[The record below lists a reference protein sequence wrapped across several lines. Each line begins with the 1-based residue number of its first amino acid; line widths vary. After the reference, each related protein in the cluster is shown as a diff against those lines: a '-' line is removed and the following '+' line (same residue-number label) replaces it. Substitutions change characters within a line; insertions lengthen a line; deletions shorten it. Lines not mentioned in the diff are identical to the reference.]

1 MASIRLQ
8 IKSNKMKKRTLSE
21 IESFLKVDFT
31 YGDTLWLTSGYT
43 LRKLVGILGMAL
55 PLLLWLVLVINN
67 GHTAPLE
74 SISHYFFTRASSVFS
89 IILGTIAIFLMVY
102 KGEKSVDFYVS
113 LTAGFFALCVLLFP
127 TGNITSICGDVT
139 KKYSVTI
146 LPASTLREN
155 FHYASAGI
163 FLLCLAG
170 MSMFIFTK
178 SDKPKNR
185 RGARKILRNRIYRT
199 CGVIMA
205 ASMLVILSGMLELI
219 PPAYYDSHHI
229 TFWMETLAVE
239 SFGFSWLVKGR
250 TLLRDREEEEV
261 RGER

>member
-1 MASIRLQ
+1 MS
-8 IKSNKMKKRTLSE
+8 K
-21 IESFLKVDFT
+21 IESFLRVDFT
-31 YGDTLWLTSGYT
+31 NADTLWLTSGYT

-55 PLLLWLVLVINN
+55 PALLWLVLVIYN
-67 GHTAPLE
+67 GHILPLE

-113 LTAGFFALCVLLFP
+113 FTAGFFAICVLLFP
-127 TGNITSICGDVT
+127 TGNITDICGDVT

-146 LPASTLREN
+146 LPVSSLREQ

-170 MSMFIFTK
+170 MSLFLFTK
-178 SDKPKNR
+178 SDKPKNL
-185 RGARKILRNRIYRT
+185 RGARKKWRNRIYRT
-199 CGVIMA
+199 CGIIMIG
-205 ASMLVILSGMLELI
+205 SLLVILSGMLELI
-219 PPAYYDSHHI
+219 PSAYYDSHHI

-250 TLLRDREEEEV
+250 TLLRDRE
-261 RGER
+261 